1 MLCRRHLVLLLGP
14 MLACGSAYAAS
25 VVEEFTPAT
34 AAEGLLF
41 GLTHPLAGVDHLG
54 AIVAIAMIAVMVGAS
69 VRLPLV
75 FVLASFAGLRL
86 HGFGVE
92 LPLGDELL
100 TGLSTLGFG
109 LALIFGWS
117 CRPVALTTALV
128 AAGLA
133 HGYAYGEHVDAAA
146 VAAFLTSILGLAM
159 VQVAMVVGV
168 FRAGLGWAA
177 RRPWGTAELY
187 RTVGGYAVMAGT
199 IALLV
204 ASA

>member
-1 MLCRRHLVLLLGP
+1 VII
-14 MLACGSAYAAS
+14 
-25 VVEEFTPAT
+25 T
-34 AAEGLLF
+34 AAHASRHSHNTSPE
-41 GLTHPLAGVDHLG
+41 HALG
-54 AIVAIAMIAVMVGAS
+54 AITAIATIAVMVGAS

-86 HGFGVE
+86 HGLGVE

-133 HGYAYGEHVDAAA
+133 HGYAYGEHVDAAV
-146 VAAFLTSILGLAM
+146 VAAFLASMLGLAM

>member
-34 AAEGLLF
+34 ATEGLLF

-54 AIVAIAMIAVMVGAS
+54 AIVAIATIAVMVGAS

-117 CRPVALTTALV
+117 CRPVALTTTLV

>member
-54 AIVAIAMIAVMVGAS
+54 AITAIATIAVMVGAS

-86 HGFGVE
+86 HGLGVE
-92 LPLGDELL
+92 LPLGNELL

-117 CRPVALTTALV
+117 CRPVALTTTLV

>member
-14 MLACGSAYAAS
+14 MLGCGSAHAAS

-54 AIVAIAMIAVMVGAS
+54 AIVAIATIAVMVGAS
-69 VRLPLV
+69 IRLPLV

-86 HGFGVE
+86 HGLGVE

-100 TGLSTLGFG
+100 TGLSAVGFG

-117 CRPVALTTALV
+117 CRPVALATALV

-133 HGYAYGEHVDAAA
+133 HGYAYGEHVDAAV

-177 RRPWGTAELY
+177 RRPRGTAELY
-187 RTVGGYAVMAGT
+187 RRVGGYAVAAGT
-199 IALLV
+199 ITLLV

>member
-14 MLACGSAYAAS
+14 MLGCGSAYAAS
-25 VVEEFTPAT
+25 GVEEFTPAT
-34 AAEGLLF
+34 ADEGLLF

-54 AIVAIAMIAVMVGAS
+54 AIVAIATIAVMVGAS
-69 VRLPLV
+69 IRLPLV

-86 HGFGVE
+86 HGLGGE
-92 LPLGDELL
+92 LPLGNELL
-100 TGLSTLGFG
+100 TGLSAVGFG

-133 HGYAYGEHVDAAA
+133 HGYAYGEHVDAAV

-177 RRPWGTAELY
+177 RRPWGTAKLY

>member
-34 AAEGLLF
+34 ATEGLLF

-54 AIVAIAMIAVMVGAS
+54 AITAIATIAVMVGAS

-86 HGFGVE
+86 HGLRVE